1 MLIDSSAWIEYLR
14 DTGSATDGA
23 VDALIRR
30 EASITTC
37 QPVMMEVLAGGKS
50 ESHTRQLER
59 LLARATL
66 LPTEPTD
73 WIDAARLYRTGRHR
87 GLTVRKLMD
96 CLIAAIALRNG
107 EPVLHNDVDFDA
119 IARITTLVSS
129 RE

>member
-1 MLIDSSAWIEYLR
+1 MLIDSSGWIEYLR
-14 DTGSATDGA
+14 GTGSATDAA

-30 EASITTC
+30 DASITTC
-37 QPVMMEVLAGGKS
+37 QPVTMEVLAGGRS

-66 LPTEPTD
+66 LQTEPTD

-87 GLTVRKLMD
+87 GLTVRKLVD
-96 CLIAAIALRNG
+96 CLIAAVALRNG
-107 EPVLHNDVDFDA
+107 EPMLHNDADFDS
-119 IARITTLVSS
+119 IAQITTLVAS

>member
-14 DTGSATDGA
+14 GTGSATDAA

-30 EASITTC
+30 DASITTC
-37 QPVMMEVLAGGKS
+37 QPVTMEVLAGGRS

-73 WIDAARLYRTGRHR
+73 WIDAARLYRAGRHQ

-96 CLIAAIALRNG
+96 CLIAAVALRNG
-107 EPVLHNDVDFDA
+107 EPVLHNDTDFDA
-119 IARITTLVSS
+119 LARISGLVAT
-129 RE
+129 RT